1 MAIDLD
7 TILPCLAVS
16 KLLGTQRVYDAH
28 ELFCE
33 MKEIV
38 TRPSRY
44 RLWKAIERL
53 SVPQFTHGYTVND
66 AIAAEFKS
74 MYGSDYAVIRNV
86 PIPRVPSVPKTK
98 GHYIL
103 YQGAVNEGRSF
114 ETLIPAMHQV
124 SLPLWICGEGN
135 YLAQAKAL
143 VKHHG
148 LEEKVIFKGQ
158 VAPEA
163 LWRITQEATIGITL
177 FENKGK
183 SNYLSLAN
191 RFFDY
196 MQAGVPQLC
205 VDYPAYR
212 SILDKYEV
220 ALPVTNL
227 SSESIA
233 AALNL
238 LVKDDVLYERLQKN
252 CLQAALVYHW
262 NEEENKLIAFYRRCF
277 E

>member
-1 MAIDLD
+1 MKRITLTVTNELRFDQRMDRICTSLAAAGYQVTLIGRRSKISASLLPKPYRQIRLRCFIAKGPFFYIEYNIRLFFKLLSQKTDCLVAIDLD

-16 KLLGTQRVYDAH
+16 KLMRTQRVYDAH

-143 VKHHG
+143 VKH
-148 LEEKVIFKGQ
+148 Q
-158 VAPEA
+158 
-163 LWRITQEATIGITL
+163 
-177 FENKGK
+177 
-183 SNYLSLAN
+183 
-191 RFFDY
+191 
-196 MQAGVPQLC
+196 
-205 VDYPAYR
+205 
-212 SILDKYEV
+212 
-220 ALPVTNL
+220 
-227 SSESIA
+227 
-233 AALNL
+233 
-238 LVKDDVLYERLQKN
+238 
-252 CLQAALVYHW
+252 
-262 NEEENKLIAFYRRCF
+262 
-277 E
+277 